1 MLYNILDIKCKFV
14 YPSNENLGIISIYF
28 FTIIKKDPVYHCDPH
43 FLRYGG
49 VYWGQMKVHAK
60 T

>member
-28 FTIIKKDPVYHCDPH
+28 FTIIKKDPVWIVTHRDLNMTWPTEKQ
-43 FLRYGG
+43 GA
-49 VYWGQMKVHAK
+49 VWKS
-60 T
+60 

>member
-28 FTIIKKDPVYHCDPH
+28 FTIIKKDPVENIWYPLHLMITTKFSHENID
-43 FLRYGG
+43 
-49 VYWGQMKVHAK
+49 
-60 T
+60 